1 MKFQNYILTVAI
13 CSLFACS
20 NEDDPVK
27 TTVIEPDAILSLMVE
42 NEDAS
47 TLKSTKAD
55 PSDFENLD
63 KNINTL
69 TLAVFNQGA
78 YEDKE
83 LGLLVALK
91 TVKNTNGG
99 SIEGLAVHS
108 GPVDVLVFGNLP
120 EQVLT
125 LNSTKLSDITGGV
138 LSAGLKD
145 EETQL
150 TMGSAVHRV
159 IIQSEKVNCMGYSDK
174 YITEHN
180 NSASAE
186 GKDGYVS
193 LYQSDKTQPGI
204 KLYRNVARIQLKSIT
219 LAPLKEYS
227 ENADFTLTSLFVAN
241 VKSKTRLTSAEE
253 WGRVEYTTPSGNA
266 ADFWLCGA
274 FAEEEGALKIGQAT
288 EYDNLFIQLREPGV
302 AESIEHKDLVVHL
315 SGNETY
321 SAEKRKGGVIGKTF
335 YVYENADEQTNH
347 TLLVLCGTYKY
358 TPEDQDTPVTVNG
371 FYAVTVN
378 KPGEGHLSEGMSGE
392 WTPYIKR
399 NFNYSVN
406 VTVKTP
412 GSKKSYDP
420 EINAYLSAAVKVEPW
435 HVKDIHEDVE

>member
-174 YITEHN
+174 YIT
-180 NSASAE
+180 
-186 GKDGYVS
+186 
-193 LYQSDKTQPGI
+193 
-204 KLYRNVARIQLKSIT
+204 
-219 LAPLKEYS
+219 
-227 ENADFTLTSLFVAN
+227 
-241 VKSKTRLTSAEE
+241 
-253 WGRVEYTTPSGNA
+253 
-266 ADFWLCGA
+266 
-274 FAEEEGALKIGQAT
+274 
-288 EYDNLFIQLREPGV
+288 
-302 AESIEHKDLVVHL
+302 
-315 SGNETY
+315 
-321 SAEKRKGGVIGKTF
+321 
-335 YVYENADEQTNH
+335 
-347 TLLVLCGTYKY
+347 
-358 TPEDQDTPVTVNG
+358 
-371 FYAVTVN
+371 
-378 KPGEGHLSEGMSGE
+378 
-392 WTPYIKR
+392 
-399 NFNYSVN
+399 
-406 VTVKTP
+406 
-412 GSKKSYDP
+412 
-420 EINAYLSAAVKVEPW
+420 
-435 HVKDIHEDVE
+435 